1 MNLSKASRPSP
12 ALVLAALAL
21 VFAMVGTAIAG
32 PDAIS
37 NKITKSKVKKISKKQ
52 ANKAIDAAAPG
63 LAVASAES
71 AASAGVVGL
80 YAHVGPTGT
89 ATESLS
95 SGITSSNI
103 SHPEPGVY
111 CFSGL
116 EGTLHTIDGT
126 VDSADGPGV
135 VEASV
140 IPAGFVAC
148 PPTAQAELVTFT
160 PDLIEFTDY
169 GGGFYVRIY

>member
-1 MNLSKASRPSP
+1 MNSSNGSRPSP

-21 VFAMVGTAIAG
+21 VFAMVGTAVAG

-37 NKITKSKVKKISKKQ
+37 DKITKPKVKKIAKKQ
-52 ANKAIDAAAPG
+52 ANKAIAAAAPE
-63 LAVASAES
+63 LAVASAD
-71 AASAGVVGL
+71 VVGL
-80 YAHVGPTGT
+80 YAHVGPTGIVT
-89 ATESLS
+89 DALS
-95 SGITSSNI
+95 SGITSANI
-103 SHPEPGVY
+103 SHPDDGVY

-126 VDSADGPGV
+126 VDSADGPGA

-148 PPTAQAELVTFT
+148 PPTAQAELLTFT
-160 PDLIEFTDY
+160 PDTIVFTDY
-169 GGGFYVRIY
+169 DGGFYVRIY